1 MESPYFLIL
10 HFFLAKARLKRQNC
24 GDSGQLFFRDDK
36 GAHRERG
43 GLSLNRRNSGKK
55 QLKNR
60 ETLVKLDQIPM
71 AGAEAGGKTPCL
83 RRL

>member
-1 MESPYFLIL
+1 MESPFFLIL
-10 HFFLAKARLKRQNC
+10 HLFLAKARLKRQYC
-24 GDSGQLFFRDDK
+24 GGPCRLFFRDDK
-36 GAHRERG
+36 GAHQERG

-60 ETLVKLDQIPM
+60 QTLVKLDQTPI